1 MPSRRANPYCIQPHQ
16 RAADRAICAER
27 AALERLEGKT
37 VRLWDTAQGNLTPER
52 YEIIVHASFTGTVTR
67 IAMRTEKLRVKFGN
81 GQHGHTC
88 SLWLNRS
95 QVDPTDDEAA

>member
-1 MPSRRANPYCIQPHQ
+1 MPSRRANPYCILPHQ

-27 AALERLEGKT
+27 AALASLQGKT
-37 VRLWDTAQGNLTPER
+37 VRLWDTAQYNLTPER
-52 YEIIVHASFTGTVTR
+52 YEIIVHASFTGTVTHV
-67 IAMRTEKLRVKFGN
+67 ALKAEKLRVKFGN

-95 QVDPTDDEAA
+95 QVDLTE